1 MLFKR
6 TSEPFTDTVTIHVP
20 NGAPGCTDPMRV
32 TTADI
37 RAIEDAPGLM
47 SRRDRGIVAAYY
59 RAGGE

>member
-6 TSEPFTDTVTIHVP
+6 TSDTSTDTIMVQVA
-20 NGAPGCTDPMRV
+20 NGRPCGYDTKQV

-47 SRRDRGIVAAYY
+47 SKSDRALVFAYY
-59 RAGGE
+59 RAGGK